1 MCPEVLRL
9 DENSP
14 IPLYEQLA
22 SQLRDKIRAG
32 ELEPGEPI
40 PTEAE
45 LSAMYGV
52 SRTTARQAVLTLTR
66 DGLVHRKRGKGSF
79 VSQPKIVQQLV
90 TLRSFSDEIRILGFK
105 PGARLIGK
113 EWVPADEDV
122 AQALQVK
129 AGDPVLRI
137 VRLRLAGEKEL
148 SINASHFARHHGLI
162 LENFDLGAPSLYC
175 LVEAHV
181 GPVTRATEV
190 ITAVTATEEQAR
202 HLIVPP
208 GAPLLR
214 LGRTTYISGGYPVE
228 FVRADFRPDRYTFFV
243 ELKA

>member
-1 MCPEVLRL
+1 MCSEILRL
-9 DENSP
+9 DEDSP

-22 SQLRDKIRAG
+22 SLLRDRIRAG

-45 LSAMYGV
+45 LSAKYDV
-52 SRTTARQAVLTLTR
+52 SRTTARQAVLALTR
-66 DGLVHRKRGKGSF
+66 DGLVYRKRGKGSF

-90 TLRSFSDEIRILGFK
+90 TLRSFSDEIKILGFK
-105 PGARLIGK
+105 PGARLLNK
-113 EWVPADEDV
+113 EWVAADEDV

-129 AGDPVLRI
+129 TGDPVLRI

-162 LENFDLGAPSLYC
+162 LENFDLGAPSLYR

-190 ITAVTATEEQAR
+190 ITAIAATDEQANY
-202 HLIVPP
+202 LKVPP

-214 LGRTTYISGGYPVE
+214 LGRTTYVSGGQPVE